1 MYEIVTITAFLQ
13 KRKTKWIIERF
24 TWAL

>member
-1 MYEIVTITAFLQ
+1 VYEIVTITAFLQ